1 MKHFGC
7 IFMSII
13 LICGCGTM
21 NKQKI
26 NCISASAGVS
36 VSPRL
41 MALCDILNECI
52 KEKGDA
58 GLCTPDEQTIR
69 SYALKSVNGEYW
81 VSGVLTVTPD
91 FQADNDLT
99 AKGIVLTALT
109 PEVFSYSVPIR
120 ELNALLHLPGI
131 VKADCARP
139 VQLKSF

>member
-7 IFMSII
+7 IFVVLI

-21 NKQKI
+21 NKQKT
-26 NCISASAGVS
+26 NYISASAGVS

-81 VSGVLTVTPD
+81 VSGVLTVTSD
-91 FQADNDLT
+91 FPAENDLT
-99 AKGIVLTALT
+99 AKGAVLTALT
-109 PEVFSYSVPIR
+109 PDVFSYSVPIR

-139 VQLKSF
+139 VQPKKF